1 MKPESKKSVS
11 LFRHLSKYQMKRPI
25 LLAMFFL
32 FSVGAGL
39 QAQLIEAGSWY
50 GKLQFPGQS
59 LRLVIHLE
67 ETETGWD
74 GSLDSPDQNITGIEA
89 DEISVNGND
98 LSFRIDRLQASYH
111 GTAEE
116 DEEGNISIVGTF
128 SQAGFEIPL
137 TLGKEELEGP
147 KRPQTPKGPYSYTV
161 KDVAFESPETGI
173 TLMGTLTI
181 PKTGGPFPG
190 VVLIS
195 GSGPQDRDETIAG
208 HRPFH
213 VIADV
218 LSRQGI
224 AVLRYDERGIGE
236 SEGEFS
242 TATSYDFSLDAEAAL
257 NYLISREETIEEK
270 CGFAG
275 HSEGGLIAPMIA
287 ARKEETGFIILLAG
301 PSIPGREVL
310 DSQSDEM
317 LGKAGI
323 AQSTRDEFIGIRQ
336 SVYQIL
342 QSTPS
347 DSMFKEKISAQADS
361 LLSPLSGSEKL
372 MLGLNEETLADQ
384 FGILATPWFRYF
396 LEYDPYPALEQVSCP
411 ILALNGDL
419 DVQVLPD
426 PNLTRIES
434 LLEEGGHPAS
444 RAVLLEGLN
453 HLFQPAETGMPVEYA
468 SIETTFDPETLDLMA
483 SWILSLE

>member
-1 MKPESKKSVS
+1 
-11 LFRHLSKYQMKRPI
+11 MKRPI
-25 LLAMFFL
+25 LVTMFFL

-39 QAQLIEAGSWY
+39 HAQLIEAGSWY

-59 LRLVIHLE
+59 LRLVINLE
-67 ETETGWD
+67 ETDQGWG
-74 GSLDSPDQNITGIEA
+74 GSLDSPDQNVTGIEA
-89 DEISVNGND
+89 DEIMVEGNA
-98 LSFRIDRLQASYH
+98 LSFRIDRLQASYY

-116 DEEGNISIVGTF
+116 DEEGNISINGTF

-137 TLGKEELEGP
+137 NLGRKELEGP
-147 KRPQTPKGPYSYTV
+147 KRPQTPKGPFTYTSEE
-161 KDVAFESPETGI
+161 VAFDSPEAGI

-208 HRPFH
+208 HRPFQ

-242 TATSYDFSLDAEAAL
+242 TATSYDFSVDAEAAL
-257 NYLISREETIEEK
+257 DYLMSREETQQDK

-275 HSEGGLIAPMIA
+275 HSEGGLIAPMVA
-287 ARKEETGFIILLAG
+287 ARKAETGFIILMAG
-301 PSIPGREVL
+301 PSVPGDEVL

-317 LGKAGI
+317 LRKAGI
-323 AQSTRDEFIGIRQ
+323 AQSTREEFIKIRR
-336 SVYQIL
+336 SVYDIL
-342 QSTPS
+342 DNTPS
-347 DSMFKEKISAQADS
+347 DSVFKEVIARQADS
-361 LLSPLSGSEKL
+361 LLSELTVSEKM
-372 MLGLNEETLADQ
+372 MLGLNSENLADQ
-384 FGILATPWFRYF
+384 FGMLATPWFRYF
-396 LEYDPYPALEQVSCP
+396 LSYDPYPALEAVTCP
-411 ILALNGDL
+411 MLALNGDL
-419 DVQVLPD
+419 DVQVLPE
-426 PNLTRIES
+426 PNLSRIEK
-434 LLEEGGHPAS
+434 LLADGGHPVS

-453 HLFQPAETGMPVEYA
+453 HLFQPAESGMPAEYA